1 VRAEGPVYHP
11 EDEDQSA
18 HASGVR
24 LGMRVRHP
32 QFGAGTVLGI
42 EDHGDDVKLTVRF
55 GSVGVKRLLGRY
67 AKLEPA

>member
-1 VRAEGPVYHP
+1 VYHP

-18 HASGVR
+18 HSSGVR

-32 QFGAGTVLGI
+32 QFGAGTVIGL

-67 AKLEPA
+67 AKLQPE